1 MWVFFGGGSV
11 YVNDSCYP
19 CNNEVISC
27 SPGNPKSHL
36 MSSTA
41 VQCVCVF
48 VKLVDRL
55 LFALLRVWNKYGLN
69 SSFNSL
75 ATQLHDDKNLLFS
88 VQDLYKVLKFEGH
101 SNPKHVEN
109 FLQILIMTLLN
120 SWLCEKLSLPV
131 NRIKRWC
138 AEHNK
143 EEKVTYFFFFY
154 FISLQSDIKCVH
166 PILFLACQMLA
177 THSVLW
183 RLSSCSE
190 WDSKTKSFY
199 YKRASVC
206 LREQR
211 DNNL

>member
-1 MWVFFGGGSV
+1 MGDHVVLFLGGSV

-27 SPGNPKSHL
+27 SPGNPKSHF

-143 EEKVTYFFFFY
+143 EEKVTYFFFY

-177 THSVLW
+177 THKVP
-183 RLSSCSE
+183 
-190 WDSKTKSFY
+190 FG
-199 YKRASVC
+199 V
-206 LREQR
+206 
-211 DNNL
+211 

>member
-1 MWVFFGGGSV
+1 MGDHVVLFLGGSV

-143 EEKVTYFFFFY
+143 EEKVTYFFFFLLY
-154 FISLQSDIKCVH
+154 FSTIRHQVCPPHSIPSVPNAGDTQCPLAFKQLQWVGFKNQK
-166 PILFLACQMLA
+166 LLL
-177 THSVLW
+177 
-183 RLSSCSE
+183 
-190 WDSKTKSFY
+190 
-199 YKRASVC
+199 
-206 LREQR
+206 
-211 DNNL
+211 

>member
-1 MWVFFGGGSV
+1 MKVGKHFFLEYMDSRFLVCLDISGWSCGVFFGGGSV

-109 FLQILIMTLLN
+109 FLQILIMTVKFLVVWEVVIA
-120 SWLCEKLSLPV
+120 SQQ
-131 NRIKRWC
+131 
-138 AEHNK
+138 NK
-143 EEKVTYFFFFY
+143 K
-154 FISLQSDIKCVH
+154 
-166 PILFLACQMLA
+166 M
-177 THSVLW
+177 
-183 RLSSCSE
+183 
-190 WDSKTKSFY
+190 
-199 YKRASVC
+199 VC
-206 LREQR
+206 WT
-211 DNNL
+211 